1 MTPHS
6 RHIGIALVL
15 ALILLLIA
23 AAAARAQD
31 FSSYSGAQ
39 LYARFCASCHGDT
52 GFGDG
57 VVAASFS
64 IMVPDLTRI
73 AKRQGGVYP
82 ADKVRQIID
91 GRTPM
96 RPHGTREMPV
106 WGYEF
111 YAQNEAKP
119 DAQRK
124 TEEMVKRLADYVES
138 LQRE

>member
-1 MTPHS
+1 MKTHT
-6 RHIGIALVL
+6 RHVAVALIL

-23 AAAARAQD
+23 VSAAHAQD
-31 FSSYSGAQ
+31 YSGYSGEL
-39 LYARFCASCHGDT
+39 LYARFCASCHGDK

-82 ADKVRQIID
+82 AEKVRQIID

-111 YAQNEAKP
+111 SAQNEPKP
-119 DAQRK
+119 DAAKK
-124 TEEMVKRLADYVES
+124 TEEMVQRLADYVES
-138 LQRE
+138 LQRK

>member
-1 MTPHS
+1 MTTHA
-6 RHIGIALVL
+6 RHIAI
-15 ALILLLIA
+15 ALILAIILLLVA

-31 FSSYSGAQ
+31 YSGYSGAR
-39 LYARFCASCHGDT
+39 LYSRFCASCHGDK

-57 VVAASFS
+57 VVAASFN

-82 ADKVRQIID
+82 AEKVRQIID
-91 GRTPM
+91 GRTPL

-119 DAQRK
+119 DALKK
-124 TEEMVKRLADYVES
+124 TDEMVKRLADYVES